1 MIIASCR
8 ENEVSKVMRDESSG
22 IFTRS
27 LAEGLDGEI
36 DENKDGWIESGELY
50 DYVNE
55 RVKELSNGSQHPV
68 MKGNRNI
75 KILQSKANR
84 PYKLKW
90 KFKVDG
96 KIWSSPVIGKDGTV
110 YIRSNDG
117 HLYAIETSS
126 GGLAD
131 TPWPMFRHDALHTGR
146 YASRSS
152 K

>member
-8 ENEVSKVMRDESSG
+8 ENEVSKVMRDENSG

-96 KIWSSPVIGKDGTV
+96 KI